1 MFFPEV
7 EGKNLES
14 KSYKLPYDLEGEL
27 NVLLVP
33 FQRWHQNLVDSWGP
47 YLEKITQRFA
57 GVKFY
62 EVPSLNSAYKM
73 MSFVIDGGMR
83 AGIPSKEVRERTIT
97 TYINKSKFKKALEI
111 PNEQTI
117 YLFLVNKKGEILWRQ
132 SGVYDDSKAEGLTD
146 YLNSYFQ

>member
-14 KSYKLPYDLEGEL
+14 KSYKLPYDLEGDL
-27 NVLLVP
+27 NVVLVP
-33 FQRWHQNLVDSWGP
+33 FQRWHQNLVDSWGA
-47 YLEKITQRFA
+47 YLENITQRFA

-62 EVPSLNSAYKM
+62 EVPSLSRGYKM

-83 AGIPSKEVRERTIT
+83 AGILSKEVRERTIT
-97 TYINKSKFKKALEI
+97 IYINKSTFKKALEI

-117 YLFLVNKKGEILWRQ
+117 YLFLVDKNGKILWRE
-132 SGVYDDSKAEGLTD
+132 SGVYDDLKAEKLTD
-146 YLNSYFQ
+146 YLTDYFQ

>member
-27 NVLLVP
+27 NIIMVP

-47 YLEKITQRFA
+47 YLKKITQRFA

-97 TYINKSKFKKALEI
+97 TYINKSKFKRALEI

-117 YLFLVNKKGEILWRQ
+117 YLFLVNKKGEILWRE

-146 YLNSYFQ
+146 YLNDYF